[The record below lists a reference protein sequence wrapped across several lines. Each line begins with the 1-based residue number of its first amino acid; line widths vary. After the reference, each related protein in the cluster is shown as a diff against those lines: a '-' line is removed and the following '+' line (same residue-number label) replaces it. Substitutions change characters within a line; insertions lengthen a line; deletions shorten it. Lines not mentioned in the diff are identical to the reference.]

1 MNIKSF
7 LALSFFQKKIF
18 LCDKEK
24 YNYSIMKIISLLL
37 NPINYKKSEFMKKIY
52 FLPRYVCL
60 RHFRC
65 REKIL
70 SRITLMVNGEAM
82 QATKGCNLPVGM
94 PFRAVFPARSPVR

>member
-7 LALSFFQKKIF
+7 LALSFSQKKIF

-52 FLPRYVCL
+52 FLPLCL
-60 RHFRC
+60 FAAPLGRTTGAPAVRPT
-65 REKIL
+65 RS
-70 SRITLMVNGEAM
+70 SR
-82 QATKGCNLPVGM
+82 TKVSSPQISY
-94 PFRAVFPARSPVR
+94 ARDR

>member
-24 YNYSIMKIISLLL
+24 YNYSIMKIIFLLL

-52 FLPRYVCL
+52 FLPLCL
-60 RHFRC
+60 FAAFPMSG
-65 REKIL
+65 ENFE
-70 SRITLMVNGEAM
+70 SDNFNGEWGSDASN
-82 QATKGCNLPVGM
+82 QGV
-94 PFRAVFPARSPVR
+94 